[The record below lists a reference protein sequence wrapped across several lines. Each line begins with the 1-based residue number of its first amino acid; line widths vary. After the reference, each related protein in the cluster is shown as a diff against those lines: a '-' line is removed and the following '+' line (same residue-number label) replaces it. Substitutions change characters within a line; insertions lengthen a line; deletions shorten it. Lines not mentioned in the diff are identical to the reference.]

1 MKAQILKIAGVK
13 NEKEFYKKFPTE
25 EAFMKK
31 HGKQLKKAAGGMPV
45 AGLPAMTFDDISGMG
60 KMIKT
65 NNLLSGIATSLGP
78 IVGAVQDYN
87 QTDKDINNLKA
98 YGEISDVVAK
108 AAATRPERPKRKID
122 YESMRSQTVN
132 PLGVGT
138 NYLAAENGA
147 EIMNTFAPDTIY
159 TDMGYEPLNDSTRV
173 KQFGSGGGLNL
184 DPFSG
189 IAGTLGGNL
198 GSAIGKGTGRGG
210 AASSIG
216 SSLGGVAGNLLLPG
230 VGGALGSLAGGVIGG
245 LFDAD
250 QQNEL
255 QMAEDKLTSN
265 VNTATLQSGVQSYLS
280 GQKAVAEDGGW
291 VSNDWLPQT
300 ITKFGDYSMDQLL
313 APPKDADM
321 LRSGGH
327 LAQVSYTPP
336 SARAMYTGR
345 MDDGGVMHSTNMMFD
360 TDRYP
365 RAKYGSQMAF
375 GGDVQVGNG
384 YLKPLSDDVQEL
396 VGPSHEDGGMPFSNG
411 NNLIEAEGKETVMKT
426 YGDGGPMDDESVT
439 IFGNRYINQDAAD
452 FAGVKPGRKYKIES
466 KDLALNQAK
475 FDKKSTKNF
484 AEANDMEV
492 SDMFSQIEQRTK
504 LLNGEAFRKKSDIA
518 KQQLQDLAIYQ
529 NETGDVVEALGLEIN
544 AFDKGIAKQVKKS
557 NMAKFGAKLESY
569 AAGGKV
575 GTDKKK
581 PVYDREFENF
591 IGPAIDFEIANS
603 GESPNGYRGG
613 GSNYGTNNPDVTSLE
628 KAKEYYYKNYWSKVK
643 DLPEGLRTRALQLA
657 INTGDPYGELMV
669 AAGKMSVD
677 ERRDTKNQR
686 KDKAITGNKDWEKS
700 KADILKAYKE
710 DPQGFLFNLDKE
722 QNRYYDSLVE
732 ANTDKKTGKAFK
744 TVDPKDLRK
753 FYSEYMNLTKN
764 AYQSYT
770 TNPLAGV
777 VTEQS
782 TPVSSGPPAASSA
795 SSQYTAIPAASAKTS
810 ISPSSI
816 GDLSKAERKAMAI
829 ANGIKNYTGTAA
841 QNKKLASIVNE
852 ADANPIMEPGEG
864 VLANTDVPQS
874 VGPFNMFAGINPS
887 NPVIPYALPGQQ
899 TFVPKTI
906 PSTFSPEGQLE
917 KISPLEGAVTL
928 SSIPETNVP
937 VPITLYN
944 KDKGLDNV
952 SVYSEKEQPVPES
965 DVTPIEENIITE
977 SNTRDPKKKRN
988 TDWMNAGL
996 TALNSLVP
1004 FVRPTNQRPL
1014 NPDQLVPEMMALS
1027 MNQLEPVQAQLYN
1040 PMLQAQPYR
1049 VSLQDQRNEVIAQQR
1064 AAERMAYGNPAA
1076 AAMIAS
1082 QASNAINKINAEEFR
1097 ANQTETMRAA
1107 ESNRAQMNEAQRV
1120 NLGILDKQYERQ
1132 SMASSNTKQ
1141 QALEVAKSLAQK
1153 QAENRKVNNRQ
1164 AVLENMY
1171 PTMSFT
1177 KNGVAYKN
1185 PMYTAMFNIPD
1196 VGTGATSKE
1205 DITSPANFFKNEES
1219 STKKKAGRNG
1229 AIVKAIKGL

>member
-45 AGLPAMTFDDISGMG
+45 AGLPGMTFDDISGIG
-60 KMIKT
+60 KMIKTDKT

-108 AAATRPERPKRKID
+108 AAATRPERLQRKID
-122 YESMRSQTVN
+122 YNAMRSQTVN

-138 NYLAAENGA
+138 NYLAAEDGA
-147 EIMNTFAPDTIY
+147 EIANTFAPNTIY
-159 TDMGYEPLNDSTRV
+159 TDMGYEPLNDSNV
-173 KQFGSGGGLNL
+173 KQFQNGGFAAS
-184 DPFSG
+184 PFSNFAG
-189 IAGTLGGNL
+189 IAGGLAGNL
-198 GSAIGKGTGRGG
+198 GSAMGKGTGRGG
-210 AASSIG
+210 SWAQTLGALGNVASM
-216 SSLGGVAGNLLLPG
+216 VPG
-230 VGGALGSLAGGVIGG
+230 VGTLAGIALNTLPSLAGG
-245 LFDAD
+245 LFGDAP

-255 QMAEDKLTSN
+255 QMAQDKLASN
-265 VNTATLQSGVQSYLS
+265 LGAATLTSGAQSFQ
-280 GQKAVAEDGGW
+280 GQNSSFMEDGGW
-291 VSNDWLPQT
+291 VSNDWMPQT
-300 ITKFGDYSMDQLL
+300 ITKFGEYNMDELL
-313 APPKDADM
+313 APPHDADM

-327 LAQVSYTPP
+327 LAQVAYTPP

-384 YLKPLSDDVQEL
+384 YMKPLSDDVQEL

-426 YGDGGPMDDESVT
+426 YGEGGSMDDGSVT

-452 FAGVKPGRKYKIES
+452 FVGIKPGRKYKIES
-466 KDLALNQAK
+466 KELALNQTK
-475 FDKKSTKNF
+475 FEKKATKNF
-484 AEANDMEV
+484 ASANDMEV

-504 LLNGEAFRKKSDIA
+504 LLNGEAFTKKAAMA

-529 NETGDVVEALGLEIN
+529 NETGDAAEALGLEIN

-557 NMAKFGAKLESY
+557 NMAKFGSKLESF

-581 PVYDREFENF
+581 PV
-591 IGPAIDFEIANS
+591 
-603 GESPNGYRGG
+603 
-613 GSNYGTNNPDVTSLE
+613 
-628 KAKEYYYKNYWSKVK
+628 
-643 DLPEGLRTRALQLA
+643 
-657 INTGDPYGELMV
+657 
-669 AAGKMSVD
+669 
-677 ERRDTKNQR
+677 
-686 KDKAITGNKDWEKS
+686 
-700 KADILKAYKE
+700 
-710 DPQGFLFNLDKE
+710 
-722 QNRYYDSLVE
+722 
-732 ANTDKKTGKAFK
+732 
-744 TVDPKDLRK
+744 
-753 FYSEYMNLTKN
+753 
-764 AYQSYT
+764 
-770 TNPLAGV
+770 
-777 VTEQS
+777 
-782 TPVSSGPPAASSA
+782 
-795 SSQYTAIPAASAKTS
+795 
-810 ISPSSI
+810 SPSSI

-852 ADANPIMEPGEG
+852 ANANPIMDPGTG
-864 VLANTDVPQS
+864 VLANAQTA
-874 VGPFNMFAGINPS
+874 PFNMFAGINPS
-887 NPVIPYALPGQQ
+887 NPVTPYAIPGQKP
-899 TFVPKTI
+899 FIPKTI
-906 PSTFSPEGQLE
+906 PSSFSPEGQLE
-917 KISPLEGAVTL
+917 KISPLEGSVTL
-928 SSIPETNVP
+928 SPIAETNVP
-937 VPITLYN
+937 IPRTLYN
-944 KDKGLDNV
+944 KDKSLDEVKVYPEAELPVETSVEKNV
-952 SVYSEKEQPVPES
+952 V
-965 DVTPIEENIITE
+965 DE
-977 SNTRDPKKKRN
+977 SNPIKKKKKGN

-1064 AAERMAYGNPAA
+1064 AAERMSYGNPAA
-1076 AAMIAS
+1076 AAMIAAGS
-1082 QASNAINKINAEEFR
+1082 SDALNKINAEEFR
-1097 ANQTETMRAA
+1097 LNQSETMRAA

-1205 DITSPANFFKNEES
+1205 DITSPANFFKNEET
-1219 STKKKAGRNG
+1219 TKKKPGRNG